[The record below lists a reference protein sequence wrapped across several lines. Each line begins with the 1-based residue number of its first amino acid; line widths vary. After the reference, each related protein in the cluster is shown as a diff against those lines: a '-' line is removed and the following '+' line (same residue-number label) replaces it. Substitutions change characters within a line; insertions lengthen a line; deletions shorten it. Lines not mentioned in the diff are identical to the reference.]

1 MKFYLLAVVIGS
13 VAAGQM
19 CVKAASR
26 SLYTPKAFTA
36 LELGRMALINLT
48 NPLVIA
54 SLLFTAI
61 GGLSWILVIKE
72 IPLSRA
78 YPFLSLNF
86 AIVFLLS
93 WLVFGEQLSTVACV
107 GLVAIMVGTA
117 LLGLR

>member
-19 CVKAASR
+19 CVKFAAPT
-26 SLYTPKAFTA
+26 LYTPKAITA
-36 LELGRMALINLT
+36 GEIARMVLINLT
-48 NPLVIA
+48 NPYVICSLV
-54 SLLFTAI
+54 LTAI
-61 GGLSWILVIKE
+61 GGLSWILVLKE

-117 LLGLR
+117 LLGMR

>member
-1 MKFYLLAVVIGS
+1 MKFHLLAVVIGS
-13 VAAGQM
+13 LAAGQI
-19 CVKAASR
+19 CVKVASR

-36 LELGRMALINLT
+36 GEVARMVFINLT

-93 WLVFGEQLSTVACV
+93 WLVFGEHLSTLACV
-107 GLVAIMVGTA
+107 GLVAIMIGTA
-117 LLGLR
+117 LLGMR